1 MPDLL
6 SITFFYR
13 LTLITTALEG
23 SFMAII
29 FRFIN
34 QFFRKLFK
42 LINCLRLIILN
53 AIFIFIVLLIVVSF
67 NETEE
72 KIYVADNSYLQI
84 NLNGYIVEQ
93 RQPADLSQKITN
105 QLTGTEQEQIQE
117 FETQALINTIQHA
130 QHDDKITGLVLELSG
145 LRSASLDQLSDIG
158 DAINEFKKSGKPVYA
173 YADNY
178 SQTQYYLAA
187 YADHITLAPNG
198 LVILQGYAV
207 NRLYFKD
214 LLDELLITPHIFKV
228 GTYKS
233 FVEPFTETKM
243 SQYSKDANKHWL
255 DQLWQGYI
263 DTVLLQRN
271 NIDSLSAQSI
281 NPSLDQLKQQLRTV
295 SGDGALYA
303 MSVGLVDELAYHEQ
317 FIANL
322 TLKAETKSKPLN
334 RIDYNHY
341 ASSLPPIYTFTGS
354 NNQIAV
360 IHGSGEIVSGTS
372 DATTIA
378 DKSFNTLLKQARLN
392 KQIKAVVIR
401 LDTPGGSASAS
412 ELIRQQILALKKQG
426 KTVVVSMGS
435 VTASGGYWIAS
446 AADKIIA
453 SPTTLTGSIGIFGM
467 FATIDKTLNKIGI
480 HQDGVST
487 SPLSDVGIT
496 QPLNPQ
502 LAEIFQIGIEHGYQ
516 SFLEV
521 VADGRDMTKQEVD
534 KVAQGRVWTG
544 VDALQLG
551 LVDELG
557 NLQTAIN
564 SAAQLASL
572 SEYDIV
578 SIQPEIS
585 PKQLFINKLLS
596 QSISFLPSTI
606 MQSSPLIEAFLRLE
620 KQSNFITRLN
630 DPKNHFIYCTQC
642 RIE

>member
-1 MPDLL
+1 
-6 SITFFYR
+6 
-13 LTLITTALEG
+13 
-23 SFMAII
+23 MAFI
-29 FRFIN
+29 FRLIN
-34 QFFRKLFK
+34 QLFRKLFK

-53 AIFIFIVLLIVVSF
+53 TIFIFIVLLIVVSF
-67 NETEE
+67 NDTEE
-72 KIYVADNSYLQI
+72 KIYVSDNSYLQI

-93 RQPADLSQKITN
+93 KQPADLSQKITD
-105 QLTGTEQEQIQE
+105 QLTGTEQEQVQE
-117 FETQALINTIQHA
+117 FETQTLINTIQHA
-130 QHDDKITGLVLELSG
+130 QRDEKITALVLELSG
-145 LRSASLDQLSDIG
+145 LISGSLDQLSDVG
-158 DAINEFKKSGKPVYA
+158 EAINEFKKSGKPVYA

-243 SQYSKDANKHWL
+243 SQFSKDANKHWL

-263 DTVLLQRN
+263 DHVLVQRN
-271 NIDSLSAQSI
+271 NIDSLTTQSI
-281 NPSLDQLKQQLRTV
+281 NPTLFQLKQQLQAV
-295 SGDGALYA
+295 SGDGAQYA
-303 MSVGLVDELAYHEQ
+303 IRVGLVDELAYHEQ

-322 TLKAETKSKPLN
+322 PIKADMENKPLN
-334 RIDYNHY
+334 RISYNRY
-341 ASSLPPIYTFTGS
+341 ASTLPPVYTFTGS
-354 NNQIAV
+354 SNQIAV
-360 IHGSGEIVSGTS
+360 IHGSGEIVSGNS
-372 DATTIA
+372 DATSIA
-378 DKSFNTLLKQARLN
+378 DKSFNALLKQARLN

-401 LDTPGGSASAS
+401 LDTPGGSATAS
-412 ELIRQQILALKKQG
+412 ELIRQQILALKEQG
-426 KTVVVSMGS
+426 KSVVVSMGS

-487 SPLSDVGIT
+487 SPLSNVGIT

-516 SFLEV
+516 NFLEV
-521 VADGRDMTKQEVD
+521 VAEGRDMTVQEVD

-544 VDALQLG
+544 VDALKLG

-596 QSISFLPSTI
+596 QSISFLPSAI
-606 MQSSPLIEAFLRLE
+606 MQSSPLIEALLSLE

-642 RIE
+642 NID

>member
-1 MPDLL
+1 
-6 SITFFYR
+6 
-13 LTLITTALEG
+13 
-23 SFMAII
+23 MAFI

-53 AIFIFIVLLIVVSF
+53 AIFIFIVLLIAVSF

-93 RQPADLSQKITN
+93 KQPADLSQKITD
-105 QLTGTEQEQIQE
+105 QLTGTEQEQVQE
-117 FETQALINTIQHA
+117 FETQTLINTIQHA
-130 QHDDKITGLVLELSG
+130 QHDQKITGLVLELSG
-145 LRSASLDQLSDIG
+145 LRSGSLDQLSDVG
-158 DAINEFKKSGKPVYA
+158 EAINEFKTSGKPVYA

-187 YADHITLAPNG
+187 FADHITLAPNG

-263 DTVLLQRN
+263 DHVLVQRN
-271 NIDSLSAQSI
+271 NIDSLTTQSI
-281 NPSLDQLKQQLRTV
+281 NPTLEQLKQKLRAV
-295 SGDGALYA
+295 SGDGAQYA
-303 MSVGLVDELAYHEQ
+303 VSVGLVDDLAYHEQ

-322 TLKAETKSKPLN
+322 PSKSNTKYKPLN
-334 RIDYNHY
+334 GIDYNRY
-341 ASSLPPIYTFTGS
+341 VSTLPPVYTFTGS
-354 NNQIAV
+354 GNQIAV
-360 IHGSGEIVSGTS
+360 IHGSGEIVSGNS

-378 DKSFNTLLKQARLN
+378 DKSFNALLKQARLN

-412 ELIRQQILALKKQG
+412 EMIRQQILALKEQG

-467 FATIDKTLNKIGI
+467 FATIDKTLTEIGI
-480 HQDGVST
+480 YQDGVST

-516 SFLEV
+516 NFLEV
-521 VADGRDMTKQEVD
+521 VAEGRDMAVQEVD

-564 SAAQLASL
+564 SAAKLASL

-578 SIQPEIS
+578 SIKPAIS
-585 PKQLFINKLLS
+585 PKQLFINKILS
-596 QSISFLPSTI
+596 QSISFLPSAI
-606 MQSSPLIEAFLRLE
+606 MQSSSLVEAFLSLE

-642 RIE
+642 KIE

>member
-1 MPDLL
+1 
-6 SITFFYR
+6 
-13 LTLITTALEG
+13 
-23 SFMAII
+23 MAFI

-34 QFFRKLFK
+34 QLFRKLFK

-53 AIFIFIVLLIVVSF
+53 TIFIFIVLLIVVSF
-67 NETEE
+67 NDTEE

-93 RQPADLSQKITN
+93 KQPADLSQKITD
-105 QLTGTEQEQIQE
+105 QLTVTEQEQVQE
-117 FETQALINTIQHA
+117 FETQTLINTIQHA
-130 QHDDKITGLVLELSG
+130 QRDEKITALVLELSG
-145 LRSASLDQLSDIG
+145 LISGSLDQLSDVG
-158 DAINEFKKSGKPVYA
+158 EAINEFKKSGKPVYA

-243 SQYSKDANKHWL
+243 SQFSKDANKHWL

-263 DTVLLQRN
+263 DHVLVQRN
-271 NIDSLSAQSI
+271 NIDSLTTQSI
-281 NPSLDQLKQQLRTV
+281 NPTLFQLKQQLQAV
-295 SGDGALYA
+295 SGDGAQYA
-303 MSVGLVDELAYHEQ
+303 IRVGLVDELAYHEQ

-322 TLKAETKSKPLN
+322 PIKADMENKPLN
-334 RIDYNHY
+334 RISYNRY
-341 ASSLPPIYTFTGS
+341 ASTLPPVYTFTGS
-354 NNQIAV
+354 SNQIAV
-360 IHGSGEIVSGTS
+360 IHGSGEIVSGNS
-372 DATTIA
+372 DATSIA
-378 DKSFNTLLKQARLN
+378 DKSFNALLKQARLN

-401 LDTPGGSASAS
+401 LDTPGGSATAS
-412 ELIRQQILALKKQG
+412 ELIRQQILALKEQG
-426 KTVVVSMGS
+426 KSVVVSMGS

-487 SPLSDVGIT
+487 SPLSNVGIT

-516 SFLEV
+516 NFLEV
-521 VADGRDMTKQEVD
+521 VAEGRDMTVQEVD

-544 VDALQLG
+544 VDALKLG

-596 QSISFLPSTI
+596 QSISFLPSAI
-606 MQSSPLIEAFLRLE
+606 MQSSPLIEALLSLE

-642 RIE
+642 NID

>member
-1 MPDLL
+1 
-6 SITFFYR
+6 
-13 LTLITTALEG
+13 
-23 SFMAII
+23 MAFI
-29 FRFIN
+29 FRFIK

-42 LINCLRLIILN
+42 LINYLRLIILN
-53 AIFIFIVLLIVVSF
+53 AIFIFIVLVVVVSL
-67 NETEE
+67 NETDEE
-72 KIYVADNSYLQI
+72 IYVADNSYLQI

-93 RQPADLSQKITN
+93 KQPADLSQKITD
-105 QLTGTEQEQIQE
+105 QLTATEQEQIQE
-117 FETQALINTIQHA
+117 FETQTLINTIQHA
-130 QHDDKITGLVLELSG
+130 QHDHKITGLILELSG
-145 LRSASLDQLSDIG
+145 LKSGSLDQLSDVG
-158 DAINEFKKSGKPVYA
+158 EAINKFKTSGKPVYA

-187 YADHITLAPNG
+187 YADRVTLAPNG

-263 DTVLLQRN
+263 DHVLVQRSE
-271 NIDSLSAQSI
+271 IDSLTTQSI
-281 NPSLDQLKQQLRTV
+281 NPTLDQLQQQLSAV
-295 SGDGALYA
+295 SGDGAQYA
-303 MSVGLVDELAYHEQ
+303 INVGLVDELAYHEQ
-317 FIANL
+317 FIENL
-322 TLKAETKSKPLN
+322 SSKSETKKKPLN
-334 RIDYNHY
+334 RIDYNRY
-341 ASSLPPIYTFTGS
+341 VSTLPPIYTFTGS
-354 NNQIAV
+354 GNQIAV
-360 IHGSGEIVSGTS
+360 IHGSGEIVSGHN
-372 DATTIA
+372 DATAIA
-378 DKSFNTLLKQARLN
+378 DKSFNALLKQARLN

-412 ELIRQQILALKKQG
+412 EMIRQQILALKEQG

-480 HQDGVST
+480 YQDGVST

-496 QPLNPQ
+496 QQLNPQ

-516 SFLEV
+516 NFLEV
-521 VADGRDMTKQEVD
+521 VAEGRNMTVQEAEQ
-534 KVAQGRVWTG
+534 VAQGRVWTG

-564 SAAQLASL
+564 SAAKLASV

-578 SIQPEIS
+578 PIKPAVS
-585 PKQLFINKLLS
+585 PKQLFINKLLA
-596 QSISFLPSTI
+596 QSVSFLPSAI
-606 MQSSPLIEAFLRLE
+606 MQSSPLVEALIGLE
-620 KQSNFITRLN
+620 KHSNFITRLN

-642 RIE
+642 KIE